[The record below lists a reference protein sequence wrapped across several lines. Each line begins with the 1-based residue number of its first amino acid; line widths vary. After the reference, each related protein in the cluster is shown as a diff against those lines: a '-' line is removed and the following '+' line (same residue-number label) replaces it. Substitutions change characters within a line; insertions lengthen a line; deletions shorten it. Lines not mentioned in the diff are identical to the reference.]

1 MMSRVQVGLV
11 VLCLLVAGC
20 VTRLRAEGPG
30 DEVPGRFDE
39 YGMLMLE
46 RPKLELIPGQEL
58 GFPAG
63 LVDLWMRALKR
74 DEPEFQRLIIDT
86 MAMAHAENLQ
96 GLEVATERL
105 VALASDEKQDLD
117 VLRASVQTLI
127 VLDIREH
134 QDLFANLALAKG
146 APISEIVEPA
156 LAQWG
161 SKAMEDAWLK
171 RVQEQAASPSQ
182 MILAMNG
189 LAAIK
194 CSSAGDALQT
204 LVLNS
209 SALRRVR
216 LAAAEALA
224 SIAPQWQVDLASKL
238 HARTPGQLLDSLMAL
253 SVLKGS
259 QSQEAVDLLEKIVQ
273 EKNQNSAVLAGA
285 LEQLYSIDYKLLLPH
300 VRGLVTS
307 RDSSVRLWCA
317 RALADARKSE
327 DIPVMAGLL
336 NDLNPGL
343 RSFMSG
349 SLVDFGKTEELR
361 PAVIGEVE
369 KILAGTNWR
378 GCEQACVVLGRL
390 DHEPA
395 AERMVELLGNPR
407 GDVKVA
413 AAWGL
418 TQLRVA
424 AVLPDMLDHAESVY
438 EGLSSKQ
445 LNAGMPGVT
454 LHLAH
459 LFIAFG
465 DQNYTESEP
474 LLVKMIPK
482 SYDYG
487 EFARP
492 AAVWALGVF
501 HQNEPDCP
509 LVPKLVDRL
518 LDDFSMVPEIEL
530 VRIMCAVSLGRMK
543 AASANADLVKFSG
556 QTNLLGSATRWGIRE
571 ITGDEVPLPKQE
583 VTSNTKNQ
591 WFLTPLTPES
601 D

>member
-1 MMSRVQVGLV
+1 MSRVQVGLV
-11 VLCLLVAGC
+11 VLCLLGAGC

-74 DEPEFQRLIIDT
+74 DEPELQRLIIDT

-161 SKAMEDAWLK
+161 SKVMEDAWLK

-224 SIAPQWQVDLASKL
+224 SISPQWQVDLASKL

-253 SVLKGS
+253 SVLKGN

-317 RALADARKSE
+317 RALADA
-327 DIPVMAGLL
+327 D
-336 NDLNPGL
+336 
-343 RSFMSG
+343 
-349 SLVDFGKTEELR
+349 
-361 PAVIGEVE
+361 
-369 KILAGTNWR
+369 
-378 GCEQACVVLGRL
+378 
-390 DHEPA
+390 
-395 AERMVELLGNPR
+395 
-407 GDVKVA
+407 
-413 AAWGL
+413 
-418 TQLRVA
+418 
-424 AVLPDMLDHAESVY
+424 
-438 EGLSSKQ
+438 
-445 LNAGMPGVT
+445 
-454 LHLAH
+454 
-459 LFIAFG
+459 
-465 DQNYTESEP
+465 
-474 LLVKMIPK
+474 
-482 SYDYG
+482 
-487 EFARP
+487 
-492 AAVWALGVF
+492 
-501 HQNEPDCP
+501 PDCP
-509 LVPKLVDRL
+509 
-518 LDDFSMVPEIEL
+518 
-530 VRIMCAVSLGRMK
+530 
-543 AASANADLVKFSG
+543 
-556 QTNLLGSATRWGIRE
+556 
-571 ITGDEVPLPKQE
+571 
-583 VTSNTKNQ
+583 
-591 WFLTPLTPES
+591 
-601 D
+601 